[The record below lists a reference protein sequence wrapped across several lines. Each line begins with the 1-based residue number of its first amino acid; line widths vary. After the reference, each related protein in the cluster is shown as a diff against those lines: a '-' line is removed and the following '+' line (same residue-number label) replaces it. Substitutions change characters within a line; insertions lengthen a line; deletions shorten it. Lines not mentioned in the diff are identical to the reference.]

1 MKPLLLR
8 KLMKW
13 MCLLAVVYGFLVCAL
28 LLVMYQPP
36 QVFGRIMSKV
46 PDVAFLALPFRQL
59 WFVARRG
66 SLNVGD
72 LAPDF
77 TLEAVDR
84 RSRVQLSSFRGRE
97 PVVLVFGSYT

>member
-1 MKPLLLR
+1 LR
-8 KLMKW
+8 KVVKW
-13 MCLLAVVYGFLVCAL
+13 
-28 LLVMYQPP
+28 LLVLVVGYGVLVGALFLAMVQPP

-46 PDVAFLALPFRQL
+46 PDIAFLVLPFKQL

-66 SLNVGD
+66 RLHVGD

-77 TLEAVDR
+77 SLQTADR
-84 RSRVQLSSFRGRE
+84 KTRVQLSSFRGRE